1 MDLFAR
7 IRGWAPESE
16 EHVEIPPRPA
26 PPRPSALRIFTFQSS
41 QSTDVTS
48 PHSSPAGCEPSSP
61 ASCSS
66 SEGGF
71 QSDHSQQRRKI
82 DPFWAARPRN
92 PFIIFRC
99 EYSKQHSKEGKRVRR
114 PPGSIV
120 EKTLSKRAADAWHVL
135 PPEEKNRFK
144 ELADQERDEHA
155 RMHPNYRFRPMKR
168 GGKRPPK
175 RVPSSSSPR
184 TPASVVAP
192 VPRYP
197 PPPATPEPPPPPPPP
212 PADMAAVKAT
222 RRRSASVPSLPMGQH
237 PFISDFRATHQ
248 AARPD
253 IKRARSATG
262 DRGALPLPTSYE
274 GLSFDPKL
282 LDVSLNIRSDRY
294 RIAYVP
300 ALARHPIHP
309 TFMKN
314 PLPRS
319 KQTSHSLV
327 VAPLTACRATYRH

>member
-1 MDLFAR
+1 MDLSAR

-16 EHVEIPPRPA
+16 EHVEIPPRRA
-26 PPRPSALRIFTFQSS
+26 PPRPSAPRIFTFQSS
-41 QSTDVTS
+41 QSTDVPN
-48 PHSSPAGCEPSSP
+48 PHSSPAGYEPSSP
-61 ASCSS
+61 ASSS
-66 SEGGF
+66 SSL
-71 QSDHSQQRRKI
+71 QRDHSERA
-82 DPFWAARPRN
+82 DHGDEPWVARPRN
-92 PFIIFRC
+92 GFIIFRC

-155 RMHPNYRFRPMKR
+155 RLYPNYRFKPIKR

-175 RVPSSSSPR
+175 RVRSSSSPR
-184 TPASVVAP
+184 TPALVVTP
-192 VPRYP
+192 VPRYT
-197 PPPATPEPPPPPPPP
+197 PPPATPEPPPLPPPPP
-212 PADMAAVKAT
+212 PPVDMATVKAT

-262 DRGALPLPTSYE
+262 DRGALPLPTPYE

-282 LDVSLNIRSDRY
+282 LGVSLKSWTDRY
-294 RIAYVP
+294 KFAHIP
-300 ALARHPIHP
+300 ALDRHPIHP
-309 TFMKN
+309 TFTKI
-314 PLPRS
+314 PLPCS
-319 KQTSHSLV
+319 KQTSRSLV
-327 VAPLTACRATYRH
+327 VARRTVCQATYRH